1 MKIIKYFGQ
10 NFLINAGLASI
21 IALGC
26 LQSASAADLTT
37 RQQGLIEG
45 ALTYHP
51 NLVIA
56 RIQVDVDK
64 GHAQLKGIVDSHV
77 GRALAE
83 ELAANVKGI
92 RSVSNQLRVAPE
104 YFSRQKEETY
114 KEKTYS
120 GEVIN
125 RRLSN
130 VTISNKVKSQLLAN
144 RVTSG
149 MHVEVETDNR
159 VVTINGQVRSEAEK
173 ALTYWIVK
181 NTQGVR
187 TVINNLD
194 ILTEREQRAFV
205 QVAEQ

>member
-1 MKIIKYFGQ
+1 MKIIKYSAQ
-10 NFLINAGLASI
+10 NFLRSLGLVSI
-21 IALGC
+21 IAVAC
-26 LQSASAADLTT
+26 IHNVMAADITS

-56 RIQVDVDK
+56 NVKVDVDK
-64 GHAQLKGIVDSHV
+64 GHAQIKGLVDSHLS
-77 GRALAE
+77 RALAE

-92 RSVSNQLRVAPE
+92 RSVSNQLRVAPKFFE
-104 YFSRQKEETY
+104 KKKEERP
-114 KEKTYS
+114 S
-120 GEVIN
+120 GTIN
-125 RRLSN
+125 NRLSN

-149 MHVEVETDNR
+149 MNVEVETDNR
-159 VVTINGQVRSEAEK
+159 VVTINGQVQSEAEK

-187 TVINNLD
+187 TVVNNLD
-194 ILTEREQRAFV
+194 ILTQREQRAFV
-205 QVAEQ
+205 QIADQ

>member
-10 NFLINAGLASI
+10 NFLINASLAGI

-26 LQSASAADLTT
+26 MQSTSAADLTT

-51 NLVIA
+51 NLVTA
-56 RIQVDVDK
+56 GIQVDVDK
-64 GHAQLKGIVDSHV
+64 GHAQIKGIVDSHV

-92 RSVSNQLRVAPE
+92 RSVSNQLRIAPE
-104 YFSRQKEETY
+104 YFARQK
-114 KEKTYS
+114 KETYS

-159 VVTINGQVRSEAEK
+159 VVTINGQVKSEAEK

-187 TVINNLD
+187 TVVNNLD
-194 ILTEREQRAFV
+194 ILTEREERAVV